1 MFCKF
6 TEKYIEYF
14 KKNKYILDNN
24 NKLLLLLNNEKQK
37 IYNYFSNNKII
48 ISFEYESNID
58 IISYCTNSIFVYNK
72 VIKELDN
79 MNNLLIFKWNN
90 NFILLKTYNITN
102 ILIKKIKILI
112 YIIEY
117 LKKKYNYKKNLK
129 IILILTLLEKYTPI
143 DNEILSAKH
152 INSGYSYDNNI
163 FIWRYEEFEKVL
175 LHELAH
181 VFKIDKRDD
190 NTNIIIKSNIH
201 NYFEAL
207 TDFYGIIYHIIYL
220 SLITKIN
227 IKKFLELELSFIKNQ
242 AIKVNKFFNLDEW
255 INKPNK
261 EIVQNTSV
269 FSYYIIK
276 YLLFEYIINLINS
289 NIFLYLDN
297 INYNLLLK
305 NILNIKFIE
314 NKYYNIKSLRMTL
327 LQLKY

>member
-129 IILILTLLEKYTPI
+129 IILILTLLE
-143 DNEILSAKH
+143 
-152 INSGYSYDNNI
+152 
-163 FIWRYEEFEKVL
+163 VL
-175 LHELAH
+175 LMGIEYLCILTF
-181 VFKIDKRDD
+181 VFDI
-190 NTNIIIKSNIH
+190 
-201 NYFEAL
+201 
-207 TDFYGIIYHIIYL
+207 
-220 SLITKIN
+220 
-227 IKKFLELELSFIKNQ
+227 
-242 AIKVNKFFNLDEW
+242 
-255 INKPNK
+255 
-261 EIVQNTSV
+261 
-269 FSYYIIK
+269 
-276 YLLFEYIINLINS
+276 
-289 NIFLYLDN
+289 
-297 INYNLLLK
+297 LLK
-305 NILNIKFIE
+305 YVFL
-314 NKYYNIKSLRMTL
+314 MTYL
-327 LQLKY
+327 